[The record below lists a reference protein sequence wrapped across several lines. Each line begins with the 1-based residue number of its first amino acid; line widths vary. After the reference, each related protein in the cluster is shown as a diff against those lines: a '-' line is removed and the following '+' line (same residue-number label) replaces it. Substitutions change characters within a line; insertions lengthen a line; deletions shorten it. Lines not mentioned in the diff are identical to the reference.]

1 MHKPV
6 LLKESLEGLKLEKN
20 SIVVDATLGG
30 GGHSLKIIE
39 KLGEKGIFIGVDVDK
54 KAIREFQDTLKN
66 KDYVCRVILENGN
79 FSDLDKILKKSGV
92 MGVDAILADLGW
104 RSQQIENKDYGFSFI
119 MDAPLD
125 MRLGKRGKLTAKE
138 IINQWEPAKIE
149 KIFRDFGE
157 EKYAKKAAEAI
168 GRERNNREIKTTG
181 ELAEIIKKSIGKYYK
196 KEKIHPA
203 TRIFQ
208 ALRIEVNKELECL
221 EVFLEKSLKILNPGG
236 RLAVI
241 SFHSLEDRIVKIFF
255 RTNARGCICPKE
267 LPICVCDRKP
277 LLKTINRKPVFPA
290 REEIEKNRRARSA
303 KLRIAEKI

>member
-208 ALRIEVNKELECL
+208 ALRI
-221 EVFLEKSLKILNPGG
+221 
-236 RLAVI
+236 
-241 SFHSLEDRIVKIFF
+241 
-255 RTNARGCICPKE
+255 
-267 LPICVCDRKP
+267 
-277 LLKTINRKPVFPA
+277 
-290 REEIEKNRRARSA
+290 
-303 KLRIAEKI
+303 